1 MNNIE
6 NRKTFCKHDFEHYYP
21 HLLFGF
27 NPKTFLYSSFFVN
40 SLNCLLYNFT
50 AGIDWSDWRAC
61 RPRVFE
67 VCSIEPDIFCAP
79 PIRVNI
85 TCKPGDEE
93 RFLQVRKTLHFILF
107 ATFLLSLQCKLYTTF
122 NYT

>member
-6 NRKTFCKHDFEHYYP
+6 NWENILFKKNLDTTIIHIYFSAPMLKYFYF
-21 HLLFGF
+21 LL
-27 NPKTFLYSSFFVN
+27 NHILYAKLLYSFFFV
-40 SLNCLLYNFT
+40 NCLLYNFT
-50 AGIDWSDWRAC
+50 AGLDWSDWRAC
-61 RPRVFE
+61 RPRDFL

-107 ATFLLSLQCKLYTTF
+107 VAFLLI
-122 NYT
+122 